1 MRDLWGQ
8 WRGNNS
14 VRSKNQAMSQSL
26 PSTLPPTT
34 VTLSQQAGFRLKQ
47 TRERLG
53 LTLRQVEEAS
63 LEIAE
68 SERSSEYVVSTARL
82 NQIENDGSLPSIYK
96 FYSLAVIY
104 RLSIEEMMGL
114 YGIGLGKMEQHSH
127 ATLQSSTHL
136 FTVEVGDPARPIRF
150 PVRFDPGFRPEKT
163 AFLSRLIE
171 AWGEIPAGLLSQLDF
186 KKYRYGF
193 IGLEDQMMVP
203 LLRPGSIVQLDDSRR
218 KIVNSGW
225 LTEYDRPIYF
235 LERRYSYE
243 CCWCYQR
250 GKEVTLLPH
259 PLSPAGPQTIRIPD
273 DGEVLGQVVGVA
285 MRIVQ

>member
-1 MRDLWGQ
+1 
-8 WRGNNS
+8 
-14 VRSKNQAMSQSL
+14 MSQSV
-26 PSTLPPTT
+26 SATPPLTT
-34 VTLSQQAGFRLKQ
+34 IGLSAQAGFRLKQ
-47 TRERLG
+47 IRERFG

-63 LEIAE
+63 LEIADA
-68 SERSSEYVVSTARL
+68 ERSSEYVVSTARL

-104 RLSIEEMMGL
+104 RLSIDEMMGL
-114 YGIGLGKMEQHSH
+114 YGINLAKMEQHRH
-127 ATLQSSTHL
+127 ATLQASTHL

-163 AFLSRLIE
+163 AFLSRLVE
-171 AWGEIPAGLLSQLDF
+171 SWGEIPAGLLSQLDF
-186 KKYRYGF
+186 KKFRYGF
-193 IGLEDQMMVP
+193 IGLEDHMMVP
-203 LLRPGSIVQLDDSRR
+203 LLRPGSIVQVDDTRR

-235 LERRYSYE
+235 LELRYSYE

-259 PLSPAGPQTIRIPD
+259 PLSPTGPQTIRIPD